1 MGKSKLCEMT
11 ISPTVSSLFL
21 ESQRWAYDSVG
32 SGRLLFVLFSSFC
45 VGVSLQLLVVGLY
58 LLEHGINAGRL
69 CAHPRKSEDGGA
81 EYEKSFIHCLTF

>member
-1 MGKSKLCEMT
+1 MT

-45 VGVSLQLLVVGLY
+45 EEMRWELAAILLWLY